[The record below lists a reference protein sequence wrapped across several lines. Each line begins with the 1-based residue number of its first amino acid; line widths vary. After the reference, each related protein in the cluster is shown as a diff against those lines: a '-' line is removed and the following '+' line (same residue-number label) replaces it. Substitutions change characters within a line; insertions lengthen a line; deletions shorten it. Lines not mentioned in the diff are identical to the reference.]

1 MNHEIHGLK
10 ELVNDQKKQIHDLH
24 LAIEEMSVE
33 NVALRHALQAA
44 RGEIALMRQDR
55 MFVEEVA

>member
-1 MNHEIHGLK
+1 MEYEIQGLRELTESQRKEIH
-10 ELVNDQKKQIHDLH
+10 QMH
-24 LAIEEMSVE
+24 LQLEDVLTE